1 MRTKKIKEES
11 KEVNGEEFKK
21 ALDFIV
27 KEKGIDEDVVVEAM
41 ESALSAAFRKN
52 EKAEYNSRVLVDR
65 NTGDIKVFKVTTIV
79 DDYNEDDDE
88 IDPETGEVKVKHD
101 YLNEM
106 TISDARE
113 INKDYQV
120 GDEILEEVTPHDF
133 GRVAISV
140 AKQVVSVAKQV
151 VLQKIREA
159 ERDKIM
165 SEFEDKEDEL
175 MVGFLAMEDA
185 KNYYVDLGKARGILS
200 KNELIPG
207 EKLTMGDSIKVYI
220 TKIESTPKGPLILV
234 SRKNYGFVKRL
245 FEHEIPEFA
254 DGTLELRGVAREAG
268 VRSKVAVS
276 STNPNV
282 DPIGSCIGEKGRR
295 IANIINELGGEKVDL
310 IAYSLDPEE
319 FIANA
324 LSPAKNLNVSITD
337 EKKKEALVI
346 ADDENL
352 SLAIGKK
359 GINIKLA
366 SKLTK
371 YTINIKTL
379 EDINKQIN
387 A

>member
-1 MRTKKIKEES
+1 MRTKKVSEDPSVASAK
-11 KEVNGEEFKK
+11 EFKK
-21 ALDFIV
+21 ALEFITT
-27 KEKGIDEDVVVEAM
+27 EKGIDEDVVIEAM
-41 ESALSAAFRKN
+41 QTALSTAFRKN
-52 EKAEYNSRVLVDR
+52 EKADYNSRVLIDR
-65 NTGDIKVFKVTTIV
+65 NSGEIKVFKVTTIV
-79 DDYNEDDDE
+79 DNYNDDDDE
-88 IDPETGEVKVKHD
+88 IDPETGEVKVAHD

-106 TISDARE
+106 TIDDAKA
-113 INKDYQV
+113 INSDYQI
-120 GDEILEEVTPHDF
+120 GDEILEEVTPKDF
-133 GRVAISV
+133 GRVAI
-140 AKQVVSVAKQV
+140 SVAKQV

-159 ERDKIM
+159 EREKVM
-165 SEFEDKEDEL
+165 AEFEDKEDEL
-175 MVGFLAMEDA
+175 MIGFLAMEDV

-200 KNELIPG
+200 KSELIPG

-245 FEHEIPEFA
+245 FEHEIPEFS

-268 VRSKVAVS
+268 VRSKVAVA

-310 IAYSLDPEE
+310 IAYSDDMEE

-379 EDINKQIN
+379 ADINEQIN
-387 A
+387 K

>member
-1 MRTKKIKEES
+1 MKTKKKEDTVQAKS
-11 KEVNGEEFKK
+11 AEFKK

-27 KEKGIDEDVVVEAM
+27 QEKGIDEDVVIEAM
-41 ESALSAAFRKN
+41 QTALSTAFRKN
-52 EKAEYNSRVLVDR
+52 EKADYTSRVLIDR
-65 NTGDIKVFKVTTIV
+65 NTGEIKVFKVTTIV
-79 DDYNEDDDE
+79 EDYNDDDDD
-88 IDPETGEVKVKHD
+88 IDEETGEVKVAHD
-101 YLNEM
+101 YLNEIQ
-106 TISDARE
+106 ISEAKE
-113 INKDYQV
+113 MNSDYQV
-120 GDEILEEVTPHDF
+120 GDEILEEVTPKDF
-133 GRVAISV
+133 GRVAI
-140 AKQVVSVAKQV
+140 SVAKQV

-159 ERDKIM
+159 EREKIM
-165 SEFEDKEDEL
+165 HEFEDKEDEL
-175 MVGFLAMEDA
+175 MIGFLAMEDA

-200 KNELIPG
+200 KSELIPG

-220 TKIESTPKGPLILV
+220 TKIEATPKGPLILV

-245 FEHEIPEFA
+245 FEHEIPEFS

-268 VRSKVAVS
+268 VRSKVCVA
-276 STNPNV
+276 STNPKV

-310 IAYSLDPEE
+310 IAYSTDPEE

-379 EDINKQIN
+379 SDINAQLNK
-387 A
+387 

>member
-1 MRTKKIKEES
+1 MRTKKTQTDNH
-11 KEVNGEEFKK
+11 EVNGKEFKK

-27 KEKGIDEDVVVEAM
+27 KEKGIDEDTVIEAM
-41 ESALSAAFRKN
+41 QTALSTAFRKN
-52 EKAEYNSRVLVDR
+52 EKADYNSRVLIDR

-79 DDYNEDDDE
+79 DDYNDDDDD

-106 TISDARE
+106 TITDAKE
-113 INKDYQV
+113 LNKDYQI

-140 AKQVVSVAKQV
+140 AKQVV
-151 VLQKIREA
+151 LQKIREA
-159 ERDKIM
+159 EREKIM
-165 SEFEDKEDEL
+165 SEFEDKENEL

-220 TKIESTPKGPLILV
+220 TKIEATPKGPLILV
-234 SRKNYGFVKRL
+234 SRKNVGFVKRL

-268 VRSKVAVS
+268 VRSKVAIA
-276 STNPNV
+276 STNPKV
-282 DPIGSCIGEKGRR
+282 DPVGSCIGEKGRR
-295 IANIINELGGEKVDL
+295 IANIITELGGEKVDL
-310 IAYSLDPEE
+310 IAYSIDPEE

-366 SKLTK
+366 SRLTK

-379 EDINKQIN
+379 DDINKQIN

>member
-1 MRTKKIKEES
+1 MRTKKEKVDS
-11 KEVNGEEFKK
+11 KEVNGKEFKA

-27 KEKGIDEDVVVEAM
+27 KEKGIDEDTVIEAM
-41 ESALSAAFRKN
+41 QTALSTAFRKN
-52 EKAEYNSRVLVDR
+52 EKADYASRVLIDR

-79 DDYNEDDDE
+79 DDYKEDDDE

-106 TISDARE
+106 TITDAHE
-113 INKDYQV
+113 INKDYQI

-140 AKQVVSVAKQV
+140 AKQVV
-151 VLQKIREA
+151 LQKIREA
-159 ERDKIM
+159 EREKIM

-268 VRSKVAVS
+268 VRSKVAIY
-276 STNPNV
+276 STNPKV

>member
-1 MRTKKIKEES
+1 MSKKLKEEDAALAS
-11 KEVNGEEFKK
+11 AKEFKK
-21 ALDFIV
+21 ALEFIV
-27 KEKGIDEDVVVEAM
+27 KEKGIDEDVVIEAM
-41 ESALSAAFRKN
+41 QTALSTAYKKN
-52 EKAEYNSRVLVDR
+52 EKADYNSRVLIDR
-65 NTGDIKVFKVTTIV
+65 NTGEIKVFKVTTIV
-79 DDYNEDDDE
+79 DDYSDDDDE
-88 IDPETGEVKVKHD
+88 IDPETGEVKVSHD

-106 TISDARE
+106 TISEAKE
-113 INKDYQV
+113 INSDYQV
-120 GDEILEEVTPHDF
+120 GDEILEEVTPKNF
-133 GRVAISV
+133 GRVAI
-140 AKQVVSVAKQV
+140 SVAKQV

-159 ERDKIM
+159 EREKVMAD
-165 SEFEDKEDEL
+165 FADKEDEL
-175 MVGFLAMEDA
+175 MIGFLAMEDVR
-185 KNYYVDLGKARGILS
+185 NYYVDLGKARGILP
-200 KNELIPG
+200 KTELIPG

-220 TKIESTPKGPLILV
+220 TKIENTPKGPLILT

-245 FEHEIPEFA
+245 FEHEIPEFS

-268 VRSKVAVS
+268 VRSKVAVA
-276 STNPNV
+276 STNPKV

-310 IAYSLDPEE
+310 IAYSDNMEE

-379 EDINKQIN
+379 ADINAEIN
-387 A
+387 K

>member
-1 MRTKKIKEES
+1 MRTKKKEDLEQAKS
-11 KEVNGEEFKK
+11 IEFKK

-27 KEKGIDEDVVVEAM
+27 QEKGIDEDVVIEAM
-41 ESALSAAFRKN
+41 QTALSTAFRKN
-52 EKAEYNSRVLVDR
+52 EKADYTSRVLIDR
-65 NTGDIKVFKVTTIV
+65 NTGEIKVFKVTSIV
-79 DDYNEDDDE
+79 EDYNDDDDD
-88 IDPETGEVKVKHD
+88 IDEETGEVKVPHD
-101 YLNEM
+101 YLNELQ
-106 TISDARE
+106 ISEAKE
-113 INKDYQV
+113 MNSDYQV
-120 GDEILEEVTPHDF
+120 GDEILEEVTPKDF
-133 GRVAISV
+133 GRVAI
-140 AKQVVSVAKQV
+140 SVAKQV

-200 KNELIPG
+200 KTELIPG

-220 TKIESTPKGPLILV
+220 TKIEATPKGPLILV

-268 VRSKVAVS
+268 VRSKVCVA

-310 IAYSLDPEE
+310 IAYSQDMEE

-379 EDINKQIN
+379 RDINAEIN
-387 A
+387 K

>member
-1 MRTKKIKEES
+1 MKTKKT
-11 KEVNGEEFKK
+11 KEVTEAEKAKEFKA
-21 ALDFIV
+21 ALDYIV
-27 KEKGIDEDVVVEAM
+27 KEKGIDEDTVIEAM
-41 ESALSAAFRKN
+41 QTALSTAFRKN
-52 EKAEYNSRVLVDR
+52 EKADYASRVLIDR
-65 NTGDIKVFKVTTIV
+65 NTGEIKVFKVTTIV
-79 DDYNEDDDE
+79 EDYKDDDDE
-88 IDPETGEVKVKHD
+88 IDPETGEVKVQHD

-106 TISDARE
+106 TISEAKD
-113 INKDYQV
+113 KKLDYQV
-120 GDEILEEVTPHDF
+120 GDEILEEVTPKDF
-133 GRVAISV
+133 GRVAI
-140 AKQVVSVAKQV
+140 SVAKQV

-159 ERDKIM
+159 EREKIM

-175 MVGFLAMEDA
+175 MVGFLAMEDV
-185 KNYYVDLGKARGILS
+185 KNYYVDLGKARGILPKS
-200 KNELIPG
+200 ELIPG

-220 TKIESTPKGPLILV
+220 TKIETTPKGPLILV
-234 SRKNYGFVKRL
+234 SRKNFGFVKRL

-310 IAYSLDPEE
+310 IEYSTDPEE
-319 FIANA
+319 FIAHA

-366 SKLTK
+366 SRLTK

-379 EDINKQIN
+379 EDINKSIN

>member
-1 MRTKKIKEES
+1 MRTKKVEDVEKAKSI
-11 KEVNGEEFKK
+11 EFKK

-27 KEKGIDEDVVVEAM
+27 SEKGIDEDVVIEAM
-41 ESALSAAFRKN
+41 QTALSTAFKKN
-52 EKAEYNSRVLVDR
+52 EKADYASRVLIDR
-65 NTGDIKVFKVTTIV
+65 NTGEIKVFKVTTIV
-79 DDYNEDDDE
+79 EDYNDDDDD
-88 IDPETGEVKVKHD
+88 IDEETGEVKVAHD
-101 YLNEM
+101 YLNELQ
-106 TISDARE
+106 ISEAKE
-113 INKDYQV
+113 INSDYQV
-120 GDEILEEVTPHDF
+120 GDEILEEVTPKDF
-133 GRVAISV
+133 GRVAI
-140 AKQVVSVAKQV
+140 SVAKQV

-159 ERDKIM
+159 EREKIM

-175 MVGFLAMEDA
+175 MIGFLAMEDA

-220 TKIESTPKGPLILV
+220 TKIEATPKGPLILV

-268 VRSKVAVS
+268 VRSKVCVA
-276 STNPNV
+276 STNPKV
-282 DPIGSCIGEKGRR
+282 DPIGSCIGERGRR

-310 IAYSLDPEE
+310 IAYSEDAEE

-324 LSPAKNLNVSITD
+324 LSPAKNLNVSVTD

-379 EDINKQIN
+379 SDINAQIN
-387 A
+387 K

>member
-1 MRTKKIKEES
+1 MRTKKVVEES
-11 KEVNGEEFKK
+11 KGVNGKEFIS
-21 ALDFIV
+21 ALDYV
-27 KEKGIDEDVVVEAM
+27 SKEKGIDKSVIIEAM
-41 ESALSAAFRKN
+41 QTALSTAFRKN
-52 EKAEYNSRVLVDR
+52 EKADYTSRVLIDE
-65 NTGDIKVFKVTTIV
+65 NTGDIKVFKVTKIV
-79 DDYNEDDDE
+79 DDYSDSDDD
-88 IDPETGEVKVKHD
+88 IDEETGEVKVKHD
-101 YLNEM
+101 YLNEI
-106 TISDARE
+106 TISDAKK

-120 GDEILEEVTPHDF
+120 GDEILEEVTPKDF
-133 GRVAISV
+133 GRVAI
-140 AKQVVSVAKQV
+140 SVAKQV

-159 ERDKIM
+159 EREKIM
-165 SEFEDKEDEL
+165 SDFEDKEDEL
-175 MVGFLAMEDA
+175 MIGFLAMEDA

-207 EKLTMGDSIKVYI
+207 EKLNMGDSIKVYI

-268 VRSKVAVS
+268 VRSKVAIA
-276 STNPNV
+276 STNPKV

-295 IANIINELGGEKVDL
+295 IANIMSELGGEKIDL
-310 IAYSLDPEE
+310 IAYSSDPEE

-379 EDINKQIN
+379 DDINKQIN
-387 A
+387 S

>member
-1 MRTKKIKEES
+1 MSRKKTEEVYTG
-11 KEVNGEEFKK
+11 VNAPEFKK
-21 ALDFIV
+21 ALDYIV
-27 KEKGIDEDVVVEAM
+27 KEKGIDEDVVIEAM
-41 ESALSAAFRKN
+41 QTALSTAFRKN
-52 EKAEYNSRVLVDR
+52 EKADYTSRVLIDR
-65 NTGDIKVFKVTTIV
+65 NTGDIKVFRVTTIV
-79 DDYNEDDDE
+79 DDYKDDDDE

-106 TISDARE
+106 TISEARD
-113 INKDYQV
+113 INKDYQI

-140 AKQVVSVAKQV
+140 AKQVV
-151 VLQKIREA
+151 LQKIREA
-159 ERDKIM
+159 ERDKVM
-165 SEFEDKEDEL
+165 SDFSDKEDEL
-175 MVGFLAMEDA
+175 MIGFLAMEDV
-185 KNYYVDLGKARGILS
+185 KNYYVDLGKARGILPKS
-200 KNELIPG
+200 ELIPG

-234 SRKNYGFVKRL
+234 SRKNSGFVKRL
-245 FEHEIPEFA
+245 FEHEIPEFS
-254 DGTLELRGVAREAG
+254 DGTLELRGIAREAG
-268 VRSKVAVS
+268 VRSKVAVA
-276 STNPNV
+276 STNSNV

-310 IAYSLDPEE
+310 VAYSNDPEE
-319 FIANA
+319 YIAHA

-366 SKLTK
+366 SRLTK

-379 EDINKQIN
+379 ADSNKEIN

>member
-1 MRTKKIKEES
+1 MRTKKNEDTEKS
-11 KEVNGEEFKK
+11 KSIEFKK

-27 KEKGIDEDVVVEAM
+27 QEKGIEEDVVVEAM
-41 ESALSAAFRKN
+41 QTALSTAFKKN
-52 EKAEYNSRVLVDR
+52 EKADYTSRVLIDR
-65 NTGDIKVFKVTTIV
+65 NTGEIKVFKVTTIV
-79 DDYNEDDDE
+79 DDYNDEDDD
-88 IDPETGEVKVKHD
+88 IDEETGEVKVAHD
-101 YLNEM
+101 YLNEIQ
-106 TISDARE
+106 ISEAKE
-113 INKDYQV
+113 INRDYQV
-120 GDEILEEVTPHDF
+120 GDEILEEVTPKDF
-133 GRVAISV
+133 GRVAI
-140 AKQVVSVAKQV
+140 SVAKQV

-159 ERDKIM
+159 EREKIM
-165 SEFEDKEDEL
+165 SEFVDKEDEL
-175 MVGFLAMEDA
+175 MIGFLAMEDA

-220 TKIESTPKGPLILV
+220 TKIEATPKGPLILV

-268 VRSKVAVS
+268 VRSKVCVAS
-276 STNPNV
+276 NNANV

-310 IAYSLDPEE
+310 IAYSQDMEE

-379 EDINKQIN
+379 SDINAQIN
-387 A
+387 K

>member
-1 MRTKKIKEES
+1 
-11 KEVNGEEFKK
+11 
-21 ALDFIV
+21 
-27 KEKGIDEDVVVEAM
+27 
-41 ESALSAAFRKN
+41 
-52 EKAEYNSRVLVDR
+52 
-65 NTGDIKVFKVTTIV
+65 
-79 DDYNEDDDE
+79 
-88 IDPETGEVKVKHD
+88 
-101 YLNEM
+101 
-106 TISDARE
+106 
-113 INKDYQV
+113 
-120 GDEILEEVTPHDF
+120 
-133 GRVAISV
+133 
-140 AKQVVSVAKQV
+140 
-151 VLQKIREA
+151 
-159 ERDKIM
+159 
-165 SEFEDKEDEL
+165 
-175 MVGFLAMEDA
+175 
-185 KNYYVDLGKARGILS
+185 
-200 KNELIPG
+200 
-207 EKLTMGDSIKVYI
+207 MGDSIKVYI

-268 VRSKVAVS
+268 VRSKVCVS

-282 DPIGSCIGEKGRR
+282 DPIGSCIGERGRR

-310 IAYSLDPEE
+310 IAYSEDPEE
-319 FIANA
+319 FISNA

-379 EDINKQIN
+379 SDINAQIN
-387 A
+387 K

>member
-1 MRTKKIKEES
+1 MRTKKIKEET

-27 KEKGIDEDVVVEAM
+27 KEKGIDEDVVIEAM

-52 EKAEYNSRVLVDR
+52 EKADYTSRVLIDR
-65 NTGDIKVFKVTTIV
+65 NTGEIKVFKVTTIV

-140 AKQVVSVAKQV
+140 AKQVV
-151 VLQKIREA
+151 LQKIREA

-200 KNELIPG
+200 KSELIPG

-268 VRSKVAVS
+268 VRSKVAVA

-310 IAYSLDPEE
+310 IAYSADPEE

>member
-1 MRTKKIKEES
+1 MKTKKT
-11 KEVNGEEFKK
+11 KEVTEAEKAKEFKA
-21 ALDFIV
+21 ALDYIV
-27 KEKGIDEDVVVEAM
+27 KEKGIDEDTVIEAM
-41 ESALSAAFRKN
+41 QTALSTAFRKN
-52 EKAEYNSRVLVDR
+52 EKADYTSRVLIDR
-65 NTGDIKVFKVTTIV
+65 NTGEIKVFKVTTIV
-79 DDYNEDDDE
+79 EDYKDDDDE
-88 IDPETGEVKVKHD
+88 IDPETGEVKVQHD

-106 TISDARE
+106 TISEA
-113 INKDYQV
+113 KDKKLDYHI
-120 GDEILEEVTPHDF
+120 GDEILEEVTPKNF
-133 GRVAISV
+133 GRVAI
-140 AKQVVSVAKQV
+140 SVAKQV

-159 ERDKIM
+159 EREKIM
-165 SEFEDKEDEL
+165 GEFEDKEDEL
-175 MVGFLAMEDA
+175 MVGFLAMEDV
-185 KNYYVDLGKARGILS
+185 KNYYVDLGKARGILPKS
-200 KNELIPG
+200 ELIPG

-234 SRKNYGFVKRL
+234 SRKNFGFVKRL

-268 VRSKVAVS
+268 VRSKVAVA

-310 IAYSLDPEE
+310 IEYSNDPEE
-319 FIANA
+319 FIAHA

-366 SKLTK
+366 SRLTK

-379 EDINKQIN
+379 ADINKSIN
-387 A
+387 S

>member
-1 MRTKKIKEES
+1 MQT
-11 KEVNGEEFKK
+11 
-21 ALDFIV
+21 
-27 KEKGIDEDVVVEAM
+27 
-41 ESALSAAFRKN
+41 ALSTAFRKN
-52 EKAEYNSRVLVDR
+52 EKADYNSRVLIDE
-65 NTGDIKVFKVTTIV
+65 NTGEIKVFKVTTIV
-79 DDYNEDDDE
+79 DDYNDEDDD
-88 IDPETGEVKVKHD
+88 INPETGEVKVYHD

-106 TISDARE
+106 TISDAKKM
-113 INKDYQV
+113 NKDYQV
-120 GDEILEEVTPHDF
+120 EDEILEEV
-133 GRVAISV
+133 
-140 AKQVVSVAKQV
+140 
-151 VLQKIREA
+151 
-159 ERDKIM
+159 M

-175 MVGFLAMEDA
+175 MIGFLAMEDA

-200 KNELIPG
+200 KSELIPG
-207 EKLTMGDSIKVYI
+207 EKLNMGDSIKVYI
-220 TKIESTPKGPLILV
+220 TKIEPTSKGPLILV

-245 FEHEIPEFA
+245 FESEIPEFQ

-268 VRSKVAVS
+268 VRSKVAIS
-276 STNPNV
+276 STNPKV

-295 IANIINELGGEKVDL
+295 IANIMSELGGEKVDL
-310 IAYSLDPEE
+310 IEYSNDPEE

-379 EDINKQIN
+379 KDINEQIN

>member
-1 MRTKKIKEES
+1 MRTKKVKEES

-27 KEKGIDEDVVVEAM
+27 SEKGIDENVVLEAM

-52 EKAEYNSRVLVDR
+52 EKADYNSRVLIDR

-79 DDYNEDDDE
+79 EDYNEDDDE

-106 TISDARE
+106 TISDAKE
-113 INKDYQV
+113 INKEYQV

-133 GRVAISV
+133 GRVAI
-140 AKQVVSVAKQV
+140 SVAKQV

-268 VRSKVAVS
+268 VRSKVAVA

-310 IAYSLDPEE
+310 IAYSADPEE

>member
-1 MRTKKIKEES
+1 MKTKKT
-11 KEVNGEEFKK
+11 KEVTEAEKAKEFKA
-21 ALDFIV
+21 ALDYIV
-27 KEKGIDEDVVVEAM
+27 KEKGIDEDTVIEAM
-41 ESALSAAFRKN
+41 QTALSTAFRKN
-52 EKAEYNSRVLVDR
+52 EKADYASRVLIDR
-65 NTGDIKVFKVTTIV
+65 KTGEIKVFKVTTIV
-79 DDYNEDDDE
+79 DDYKDDDDE
-88 IDPETGEVKVKHD
+88 IDPETGEVKVQHD

-106 TISDARE
+106 TISEAKD
-113 INKDYQV
+113 KHLDYQV
-120 GDEILEEVTPHDF
+120 GDEILEEVTPKDF
-133 GRVAISV
+133 GRVAI
-140 AKQVVSVAKQV
+140 SVAKQV

-159 ERDKIM
+159 EREKVM

-175 MVGFLAMEDA
+175 MIGFLAMEDV
-185 KNYYVDLGKARGILS
+185 KNYYVDLGKARGILPKS
-200 KNELIPG
+200 ELIPG

-220 TKIESTPKGPLILV
+220 TKIETTPKGPLILV

-245 FEHEIPEFA
+245 FEHEIPEFE

-268 VRSKVAVS
+268 VRSKVAVA

-310 IAYSLDPEE
+310 IEYSTDPEE
-319 FIANA
+319 FIAHA

-366 SKLTK
+366 SRLTK

-379 EDINKQIN
+379 EDINKSIN

>member
-1 MRTKKIKEES
+1 MSRKKTEEVQTG
-11 KEVNGEEFKK
+11 VNAAEFKK

-27 KEKGIDEDVVVEAM
+27 KEKGIDEDVVIEAM
-41 ESALSAAFRKN
+41 QTALSTAFRKN
-52 EKAEYNSRVLVDR
+52 EKADYTSRVLIDR
-65 NTGDIKVFKVTTIV
+65 NTGEIKVFKVTTIV
-79 DDYNEDDDE
+79 DDYKEDDDE

-106 TISDARE
+106 TISDAKE
-113 INKDYQV
+113 INKDYQI

-140 AKQVVSVAKQV
+140 AKQVV
-151 VLQKIREA
+151 LQKIREA
-159 ERDKIM
+159 EREKVM

-175 MVGFLAMEDA
+175 MVGFLAMEDV
-185 KNYYVDLGKARGILS
+185 KNYYVDLGKARGILPKS
-200 KNELIPG
+200 ELIPG

-245 FEHEIPEFA
+245 FEHEIPEFS

-276 STNPNV
+276 STNSNV

-310 IAYSLDPEE
+310 IAYSDNMEE

-379 EDINKQIN
+379 ADINNEIN
-387 A
+387 KK

>member
-1 MRTKKIKEES
+1 MKKTKVEDENVAKAK
-11 KEVNGEEFKK
+11 EFKK
-21 ALDFIV
+21 ALDYIV
-27 KEKGIDEDVVVEAM
+27 KEKGIDEDVVIEAM
-41 ESALSAAFRKN
+41 QTALSTAFKKN
-52 EKAEYNSRVLVDR
+52 EKADYTSRVLIDR
-65 NTGDIKVFKVTTIV
+65 NTGEIKVFKVTTIV
-79 DDYNEDDDE
+79 EDYKDDDDD

-106 TISDARE
+106 TISDAKE
-113 INKDYQV
+113 INSDYQV
-120 GDEILEEVTPHDF
+120 GDEILEEVTPKDF
-133 GRVAISV
+133 GRVAI
-140 AKQVVSVAKQV
+140 SVAKQV

-159 ERDKIM
+159 EREKIM
-165 SEFEDKEDEL
+165 SEFEDKQDEL
-175 MVGFLAMEDA
+175 MIGFLAMEDA
-185 KNYYVDLGKARGILS
+185 RNYYVDLGKARGILS
-200 KNELIPG
+200 KTELIPG

-220 TKIESTPKGPLILV
+220 TKIETTTKGPLILV

-245 FEHEIPEFA
+245 FEHEIPEFS

-268 VRSKVAVS
+268 VRSKVAVA
-276 STNPNV
+276 STNPKV

-310 IAYSLDPEE
+310 IAYSTDPEE

-379 EDINKQIN
+379 ADINKQIN
-387 A
+387 S

>member
-1 MRTKKIKEES
+1 MRTKKKEDTEQA
-11 KEVNGEEFKK
+11 KAIEFKK

-27 KEKGIDEDVVVEAM
+27 KEKGIEEDVVIEAM
-41 ESALSAAFRKN
+41 QTALSTAFKKN
-52 EKAEYNSRVLVDR
+52 EKADYASRVLIDR
-65 NTGDIKVFKVTTIV
+65 NTGEIKVFKVTTIV
-79 DDYNEDDDE
+79 EDYNEDDDD
-88 IDPETGEVKVKHD
+88 IDEETGEVKVAHD

-106 TISDARE
+106 TISEAKE
-113 INKDYQV
+113 INPDYQV
-120 GDEILEEVTPHDF
+120 GDEILEEVTPKDF
-133 GRVAISV
+133 GRVAI
-140 AKQVVSVAKQV
+140 SVAKQV

-159 ERDKIM
+159 EREKIM

-185 KNYYVDLGKARGILS
+185 RNYYVDLGKARGILS

-220 TKIESTPKGPLILV
+220 TKIEATPKGPLILV

-245 FEHEIPEFA
+245 FEHEIPEFY

-268 VRSKVAVS
+268 VRSKVCVA
-276 STNPNV
+276 STNPKV

-310 IAYSLDPEE
+310 IAYSEDPEE

-324 LSPAKNLNVSITD
+324 LSPAKNLNVSVTD

-379 EDINKQIN
+379 SDINAQIN
-387 A
+387 Q

>member
-1 MRTKKIKEES
+1 MRTKKVKEDS
-11 KEVNGEEFKK
+11 KEVNGKEFLA
-21 ALDFIV
+21 ALEFIK
-27 KEKGIDEDVVVEAM
+27 KEKGIDEETILEAM
-41 ESALSAAFRKN
+41 QTALSTAFRKN
-52 EKAEYNSRVLVDR
+52 EKADYASRVIIDR

-79 DDYNEDDDE
+79 DDYKDDDDE

-106 TISDARE
+106 TISDAKE
-113 INKDYQV
+113 INKDYQI

-140 AKQVVSVAKQV
+140 AKQVV
-151 VLQKIREA
+151 LQKIREA
-159 ERDKIM
+159 EREKIM

-175 MVGFLAMEDA
+175 MVGFLAMEDV
-185 KNYYVDLGKARGILS
+185 KNYYVDLGKARGILPKS
-200 KNELIPG
+200 ELIPG

-268 VRSKVAVS
+268 VRSKVAIY
-276 STNPNV
+276 STNPHV

-366 SKLTK
+366 SRLTK

-379 EDINKQIN
+379 ADINKQIN
-387 A
+387 E

>member
-1 MRTKKIKEES
+1 MRTKKVKEEQ

-27 KEKGIDEDVVVEAM
+27 KEKGIDENVVIEAM
-41 ESALSAAFRKN
+41 ESALAAAFRKN
-52 EKAEYNSRVLVDR
+52 SKADYTSRVLIDR

-79 DDYNEDDDE
+79 DDYSEDDDE

-106 TISDARE
+106 TISDAKE

-140 AKQVVSVAKQV
+140 AKQVV
-151 VLQKIREA
+151 LQKIREA

-165 SEFEDKEDEL
+165 SEFEDKQDEL

-268 VRSKVAVS
+268 VRSKVAVA

-310 IAYSLDPEE
+310 IAYSIDPEE

-366 SKLTK
+366 SRLTK

-379 EDINKQIN
+379 DDINKQIN

>member
-1 MRTKKIKEES
+1 
-11 KEVNGEEFKK
+11 
-21 ALDFIV
+21 
-27 KEKGIDEDVVVEAM
+27 
-41 ESALSAAFRKN
+41 
-52 EKAEYNSRVLVDR
+52 
-65 NTGDIKVFKVTTIV
+65 
-79 DDYNEDDDE
+79 
-88 IDPETGEVKVKHD
+88 
-101 YLNEM
+101 M
-106 TISDARE
+106 TISDAKE
-113 INKDYQV
+113 INKDYQI

-140 AKQVVSVAKQV
+140 AKQVV
-151 VLQKIREA
+151 LQKIREA
-159 ERDKIM
+159 EREKVM
-165 SEFEDKEDEL
+165 GEFEDKEDEL
-175 MVGFLAMEDA
+175 MVGFLAMEDV
-185 KNYYVDLGKARGILS
+185 KNYYVDLGKARGILPKS
-200 KNELIPG
+200 ELIPG

-245 FEHEIPEFA
+245 FEHEIPEFS

-268 VRSKVAVS
+268 IRSKVAVA
-276 STNPNV
+276 STNSNV

-310 IAYSLDPEE
+310 IAYSDNMEE

-379 EDINKQIN
+379 ADINNEIN
-387 A
+387 KK

>member
-1 MRTKKIKEES
+1 MRTKKVSEDPSVVSAK
-11 KEVNGEEFKK
+11 EFKK
-21 ALDFIV
+21 ALEFITT
-27 KEKGIDEDVVVEAM
+27 EKGIDEDVVIEAM
-41 ESALSAAFRKN
+41 QTALSTAFRKN
-52 EKAEYNSRVLVDR
+52 EKADYNSRVLIDR
-65 NTGDIKVFKVTTIV
+65 NSGEIKVFKVTTIV
-79 DDYNEDDDE
+79 DNYNDDDDE
-88 IDPETGEVKVKHD
+88 IDPETGEVKVAHD

-106 TISDARE
+106 TIDDAKA
-113 INKDYQV
+113 INSDYQI
-120 GDEILEEVTPHDF
+120 GDEILEEVTPKDF
-133 GRVAISV
+133 GRVAI
-140 AKQVVSVAKQV
+140 SVAKQV

-159 ERDKIM
+159 EREKVM
-165 SEFEDKEDEL
+165 AEFEDKEDEL
-175 MVGFLAMEDA
+175 MIGFLAMEDV

-200 KNELIPG
+200 KSELIPG

-245 FEHEIPEFA
+245 FEHEIPEFS

-268 VRSKVAVS
+268 VRSKVAVA

-310 IAYSLDPEE
+310 IAYSDDMEE

-379 EDINKQIN
+379 ADINEQIN
-387 A
+387 K